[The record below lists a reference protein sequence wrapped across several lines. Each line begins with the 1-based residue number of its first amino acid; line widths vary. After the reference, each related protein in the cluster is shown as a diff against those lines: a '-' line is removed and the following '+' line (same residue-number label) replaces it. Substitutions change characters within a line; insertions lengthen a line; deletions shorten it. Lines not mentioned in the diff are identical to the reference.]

1 VKYDFSSNYLL
12 PPQAI
17 CELFPEIRLQA
28 QYSSIPLRIVLIV
41 LDKQKKE
48 ESLSLKE
55 LYGYFS
61 CSHLTV
67 KKFVD
72 ALVGSSYLQSLK
84 SSTDSRVK
92 YLLMTDKCSQLCHSL
107 MPGSINSLNGPL
119 SENSQLPVSQ
129 PE

>member
-72 ALVGSSYLQSLK
+72 ALVGSGYLQSLK

-107 MPGSINSLNGPL
+107 MPGPINALNDPL
-119 SENSQLPVSQ
+119 SENGQLTMSQ

>member
-1 VKYDFSSNYLL
+1 MQYDFSSNYLL
-12 PPQAI
+12 PTQAI
-17 CELFPEIRLQA
+17 WQLFPEIRLQA

-41 LDKQKKE
+41 LDKQKKG

-55 LYGYFS
+55 LYSYFS

-72 ALVGSSYLQSLK
+72 ALSSFGYLQSLK

-92 YLLMTDKCSQLCHSL
+92 YLLMTDKCSQLCESL
-107 MPGSINSLNGPL
+107 MPGSINSFNSPP
-119 SENSQLPVSQ
+119 SESNQNAMNQ
-129 PE
+129 PQ

>member
-1 VKYDFSSNYLL
+1 MKYDFSSNYLL
-12 PPQAI
+12 PAQAI
-17 CELFPEIRLQA
+17 WQLFPEIRLQA
-28 QYSSIPLRIVLIV
+28 QYSNIPLKIVLFV
-41 LDKQKKE
+41 LDKQKQG

-72 ALVGSSYLQSLK
+72 ALVSADYLQSLK

-92 YLLMTDKCSQLCHSL
+92 YLLMTDKCGQLCHSL
-107 MPGSINSLNGPL
+107 MPGFINSLNGPL
-119 SENSQLPVSQ
+119 SENSQLPMSQ

>member
-1 VKYDFSSNYLL
+1 MKYDFSSNYLL
-12 PPQAI
+12 PAQAI
-17 CELFPEIRLQA
+17 WQLFPEIRLQA
-28 QYSSIPLRIVLIV
+28 QYSSIPLRIVLIA
-41 LDKQKKE
+41 LDMQKQG

-55 LYGYFS
+55 LYSYFS

-72 ALVGSSYLQSLK
+72 ALVGSGYLQNVK

-107 MPGSINSLNGPL
+107 MPESINSLNGPL
-119 SENSQLPVSQ
+119 SENSQLPMSQ

>member
-1 VKYDFSSNYLL
+1 MKYDFSSNYLL
-12 PPQAI
+12 PAQAI
-17 CELFPEIRLQA
+17 WLIFPEIKLQA

-41 LDKQKKE
+41 LDKQNKGG
-48 ESLSLKE
+48 SLSLKE

-72 ALVGSSYLQSLK
+72 ALVGSGYLQSLK
-84 SSTDSRVK
+84 SQTDSRVK
-92 YLLMTDKCSQLCHSL
+92 YLLMTDKCSQLCDSL
-107 MPGSINSLNGPL
+107 MPGSINSLNNPL
-119 SENSQLPVSQ
+119 SENSQLPMSQ

>member
-1 VKYDFSSNYLL
+1 MQYDFSSNYLL
-12 PPQAI
+12 PAQAI
-17 CELFPEIRLQA
+17 WQLFPEIRSQA
-28 QYSSIPLRIVLIV
+28 QYSSVPLRIVLIV
-41 LDKQKKE
+41 LDKQKKGD
-48 ESLSLKE
+48 SLSLKE
-55 LYGYFS
+55 LYSYFS

-72 ALVGSSYLQSLK
+72 ALVNSDYLQNLK

-107 MPGSINSLNGPL
+107 MPGSINTLVSPL
-119 SENSQLPVSQ
+119 SENSQLPMSQ